1 LFPFN
6 FWKKKKIKANY
17 RMRPYLSKEIAMKH
31 PNKRAR
37 RAYIPVFLAGLVLCA
52 PVLGAQESILLSY
65 QRNFVRANLA
75 TKAGILRDAAT
86 DERASDFIGPLY
98 EYALNF
104 CLQQSDFLRDDPDM
118 ITLAVL
124 ASAGVK
130 NAGYKPSVD
139 TLWKLFQSYRDSL
152 IRVEILRS
160 LGVLGKDNAQVIENL
175 NQFLANQNNVFRS
188 GMSPDYPTLSA
199 CIDALS
205 SLGDGSSFPVLF
217 STMIA
222 AYPESIR
229 IGAQAALGSLSGDYR
244 SFLIMVIQRNPPA
257 EKLTAFNAA
266 RENSRFGPA
275 DMGEIA
281 ETSLRVSLDLF
292 PSNPD
297 GEAAIHTLRFSSAR
311 LLGSLRWTK
320 AVDALIKHFYRVQT
334 DYNNGRAAKAQFI
347 EAVSCLGAMDS
358 DQAAQTLALQLGLFN
373 SQMERTGEYDADILI
388 SVIDALGE
396 LGDKIAFD
404 YLLYIG
410 YLGYPE
416 EVQSSARD
424 ALNRLKW

>member
-1 LFPFN
+1 
-6 FWKKKKIKANY
+6 
-17 RMRPYLSKEIAMKH
+17 MRRPHKH
-31 PNKRAR
+31 GGRWCFSVL
-37 RAYIPVFLAGLVLCA
+37 ITGFLLCA
-52 PVLGAQESILLSY
+52 PALGAQESILLSY

-98 EYALNF
+98 EYALEF

-118 ITLAVL
+118 IALAVL
-124 ASAGVK
+124 ASAG
-130 NAGYKPSVD
+130 ARDSGHRPSVD

-160 LGVLGKDNAQVIENL
+160 LGVLGRGNPQVVENL

-188 GMSPDYPTLSA
+188 GMAPDYPTLSA
-199 CIDALS
+199 CIEALS
-205 SLGDGSSFPVLF
+205 ALGDGSSFPVLF
-217 STMIA
+217 STMMA

-229 IGAQAALGSLSGDYR
+229 TGAQAAMSALSGDYK

-266 RENSRFGPA
+266 RESSRFSSA

-281 ETSLRVSLDLF
+281 EAGLRTSLDLF
-292 PSNPD
+292 PSNPE
-297 GEAAIHTLRFSSAR
+297 GEAAIQTLRFSSVR
-311 LLGSLRWTK
+311 LLGSLKWAR
-320 AVDALIKHFYRVQT
+320 AVDAVIKHFYRVQT
-334 DYNNGRAAKAQFI
+334 DYNEGRAAKAQLL
-347 EAVSCLGAMDS
+347 EAVSCLGALDS
-358 DQAAQTLALQLGLFN
+358 SEAAQTLALQLGLFN
-373 SQMERTGEYDADILI
+373 SQMERTGEYDAEILTG
-388 SVIDALGE
+388 VINALGE

-416 EVQSSARD
+416 EVQSAARD
-424 ALNRLKW
+424 ALNRLTW